1 MGAFMVFGFA
11 KEETELGWPKISGL
25 VSVII
30 NGTHPGPAEPYSLVA
45 HCMDTCDG
53 GRCNNTRPVQI
64 GLYIAY
70 KMCLRNMAG
79 PLHMAGSLSMFC
91 F

>member
-1 MGAFMVFGFA
+1 MVLGFA
-11 KEETELGWPKISGL
+11 KEETEVGWPKISEMA
-25 VSVII
+25 SVNT
-30 NGTHPGPAEPYSLVA
+30 NGTQPGPAEPYSLVA

-53 GRCNNTRPVQI
+53 GRCNDTRSVQV

-70 KMCLRNMAG
+70 KMHLRNVAG

-91 F
+91 L